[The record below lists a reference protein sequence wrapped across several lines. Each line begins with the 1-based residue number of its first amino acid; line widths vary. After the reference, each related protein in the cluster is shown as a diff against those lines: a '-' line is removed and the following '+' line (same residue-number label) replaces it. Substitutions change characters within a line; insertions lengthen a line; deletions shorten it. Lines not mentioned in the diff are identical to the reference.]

1 MWVKLK
7 EEIDTFWNF
16 ITKKVGRMRL
26 QLLKK
31 FVTFMDVMEAQN
43 SRVFNLEIFKDAPG
57 SITGTIDEIV
67 EQIEQNRHISS
78 RDIGKKLNID
88 HKIVLKRAG
97 YKTKLNVWSNKE
109 TEKFNESNFFGDPSK
124 IDAFT
129 L

>member
-1 MWVKLK
+1 
-7 EEIDTFWNF
+7 
-16 ITKKVGRMRL
+16 MRL

-97 YKTKLNVWSNKE
+97 YKTKLNV
-109 TEKFNESNFFGDPSK
+109 
-124 IDAFT
+124 
-129 L
+129 